1 MQTLEYEPGSRY
13 DPEGYPLA
21 EWQWEDVSSGGEFND
36 EDLLILSNNIAR
48 QIGFDIDRLSE
59 IDQEIDARGLLE
71 PTPEYLIS
79 ERSDDWL
86 ADRRVELKKLSSA
99 YKKQAEAVEEEVSEI
114 EEEWRRRFTERGSSG
129 TTTSK
134 YTVTISQDDHYPEI
148 TDREDL
154 DGYILST
161 KKLHLLQK
169 RLSLTAAREELDAMQ
184 NEKEAWIEKLDEQ
197 GWTPD
202 VCANCF
208 SELGL
213 NDVGLKIFFNQGR
226 LEEFV
231 RNQLDAHFSIPG
243 LGITTKLTLHQSK
256 RGKK

>member
-1 MQTLEYEPGSRY
+1 MLVYEPGSRY

-21 EWQWEDVSSGGEFND
+21 ERQWEDISSGGELTD
-36 EDLLILSNNIAR
+36 EDLLVLSNNIAR

-59 IDQEIDARGLLE
+59 IDAEIASRGLLE
-71 PTPEYLIS
+71 PTPEYLVA

-86 ADRRVELKKLSSA
+86 ADRRDELKKLSSS
-99 YKKQAEAVEEEVSEI
+99 YTKQAKAVDEEIAEI

-134 YTVTISQDDHYPEI
+134 FTITISQDDHYPEI

-154 DGYILST
+154 DDYILST
-161 KKLHLLQK
+161 RKLHLLQK
-169 RLSLTAAREELDAMQ
+169 RLSLTAAREELDAME
-184 NEKEAWIEKLDEQ
+184 NEKVAWIEKLEDN
-197 GWTPD
+197 GWSSEA
-202 VCANCF
+202 CAECF
-208 SELGL
+208 SELEL
-213 NDVGLKIFFNQGR
+213 DDVGLKIFLNQGR

-231 RNQLDAHFSIPG
+231 RNQLDSHFSIPG
-243 LGITTKLTLHQSK
+243 LGITTKLTLHQKK

>member
-1 MQTLEYEPGSRY
+1 
-13 DPEGYPLA
+13 
-21 EWQWEDVSSGGEFND
+21 
-36 EDLLILSNNIAR
+36 
-48 QIGFDIDRLSE
+48 
-59 IDQEIDARGLLE
+59 
-71 PTPEYLIS
+71 
-79 ERSDDWL
+79 
-86 ADRRVELKKLSSA
+86 LKKLSSA
-99 YKKQAEAVEEEVSEI
+99 YKKQAGAVEEEVSEI

-148 TDREDL
+148 TDREGL
-154 DGYILST
+154 DDYILST

-169 RLSLTAAREELDAMQ
+169 RLSLTAAREELDAME
-184 NEKEAWIEKLDEQ
+184 NEKVAWLEKLDEQ
-197 GWTPD
+197 GWTQD
-202 VCANCF
+202 ACANCF

-213 NDVGLKIFFNQGR
+213 NNTGLKIFFNQGR

-231 RNQLDAHFSIPG
+231 RNQLDSHFSIPG